1 MHLYIFYEPD
11 TWIRDLIMDFILGSC
26 LFETVK
32 STKNVDP
39 HRYGYSVNGIGF
51 DTDSQFRKK
60 NVLVPNEGRA
70 QGLNDSKLTAEANYS
85 VNFTRSGRRFVL
97 SLYYN
102 GSNIFL
108 FATTVKCIDSKL

>member
-11 TWIRDLIMDFILGSC
+11 TWIRDLIMDFILGSW

-51 DTDSQFRKK
+51 DT
-60 NVLVPNEGRA
+60 
-70 QGLNDSKLTAEANYS
+70 
-85 VNFTRSGRRFVL
+85 
-97 SLYYN
+97 
-102 GSNIFL
+102 GS
-108 FATTVKCIDSKL
+108 